1 MTQLTEDLRYRIFKL
16 LEVNPNMSQ
25 RSLAEELGI
34 SLGKLNYCVRAL
46 AEKGWVK
53 ARNFKNSRNKLAYA
67 YIVTPAGLE
76 EKARMTVNFLRI
88 KIAEVESLKAE
99 IAVMQQ
105 RAKADEE
112 SSDAKSADTAQEV

>member
-34 SLGKLNYCVRAL
+34 SLGKLNYCVKAL

-76 EKARMTVNFLRI
+76 EKARMTVKFLRI

-105 RAKADEE
+105 RAKADDEA
-112 SSDAKSADTAQEV
+112 SDAKSADAAQEV